1 MSEWD
6 QILRE
11 EWYSREEPDEIIVN
25 FANLLKKKNKKLR
38 ILDLGCGAGRHQIY
52 MAKQG
57 FEAHG
62 TDISETG
69 LYTTKERLKRERLKV
84 FLVKCDMKMLPYR
97 DSCFDAVI
105 CLHAVYHQ
113 NLKGIQETLSET
125 RRILGKKGLLPI
137 NFLSTRTHS
146 YGKGREMEEN
156 TFIEEEGVEK
166 GVLHYFVGKDGI
178 ERLFE
183 NFEIVKLELSEKEVE
198 GKLRSRWIIIAT
210 VK

>member
-6 QILRE
+6 RILRE
-11 EWYSREEPDEIIVN
+11 EWYSREEPDEIIIN
-25 FANLLKKKNKKLR
+25 FANSLKKKNRRLR

-52 MAKQG
+52 IAKQG

-69 LYTTKERLKRERLKV
+69 LYTTKERLKRQRLKA

-105 CLHAVYHQ
+105 CLHTVYHQ

-125 RRILGKKGLLPI
+125 RRILRKKGLLLI
-137 NFLSTRTHS
+137 NFLSKRTHS
-146 YGKGREMEEN
+146 YGKGIETEEN

-166 GVLHYFVGKDGI
+166 GVLHYFAGKDGI
-178 ERLFE
+178 ERLFKS
-183 NFEIVKLELSEKEVE
+183 FEVVKLELSEKEVE
-198 GKLRSRWIIIAT
+198 GKLRSRWMIIAT

>member
-6 QILRE
+6 RILRE

-57 FEAHG
+57 FETHG

-69 LYTTKERLKRERLKV
+69 LCTTKERLRRERLKV
-84 FLVKCDMKMLPYR
+84 FLVKCDMKKLPYR
-97 DSCFDAVI
+97 NSCFDAVI

-113 NLKGIQETLSET
+113 SLGGIQETLSET
-125 RRILGKKGLLPI
+125 HRILRKKGLLLI
-137 NFLSTRTHS
+137 NFLSKRTHN
-146 YGKGREMEEN
+146 YGKGTEVEEN

-166 GVLHYFVGKDGI
+166 GVMHYFIGKDGI
-178 ERLFE
+178 ECLFE
-183 NFEIVKLELSEKEVE
+183 NFEIVKLELSEKEIE
-198 GKLRSRWIIIAT
+198 GKLRSQWIIIAT

>member
-1 MSEWD
+1 MSEWN

-25 FANLLKKKNKKLR
+25 FADLLKNKSKKSR

-52 MAKQG
+52 IAREG
-57 FEAHG
+57 FESHG

-69 LYTTKERLKRERLKV
+69 LNTTKERLKRQMLEA
-84 FLVKCDMKMLPYR
+84 FLVKCNMKMLPYR

-105 CLHAVYHQ
+105 CLNTIYHQ
-113 NLKGIQETLSET
+113 KLRGVQETISEI
-125 RRILGKKGLLPI
+125 RRTLRKKGLLLI
-137 NFLSTRTHS
+137 NFLSKRTHS
-146 YGKGREMEEN
+146 YGKGIEVEEN

-166 GVLHYFVGKDGI
+166 GVLHYFVGKDVI

-183 NFEIVKLELSEKEVE
+183 NFGIVKLELSEKEVE

-210 VK
+210 I